1 MNVRTVITVA
11 VAALAPLSAHAGAPS
26 GEFYEVFAPAAATSN
41 HQPTPQFARSEHR
54 NYVEVTVAE
63 LVGDS
68 ADRRT
73 REQTRG
79 ELAGMPLPVIGA

>member
-1 MNVRTVITVA
+1 MNVRTVIAVA
-11 VAALAPLSAHAGAPS
+11 VASLAPLSAHAGAPS

-41 HQPTPQFARSEHR
+41 HEPTPRFARSGHR
-54 NYVEVTVAE
+54 NYVEVTAAE

-73 REQTRG
+73 REQARA
-79 ELAGMPLPVIGA
+79 ELAAMPLPIVGA